1 MKRNLTFACRMALL
15 FMVVATT
22 MAVSCP
28 RPDPIGPE
36 PPEPVVTKSQ
46 ERQQLEAS
54 YTEGLYLKGSIA
66 LAYNQNVYQRAASR
80 DRATYRIQSDDQTR
94 YLHVRYTEE
103 IPSAEGE
110 EVECE
115 LQYRLAAGEQTTLIV
130 KLIVVKATE
139 EYLWLWN
146 EFQKVGMI
154 VQRI

>member
-1 MKRNLTFACRMALL
+1 MKRNWSFALRFTLL
-15 FMVVATT
+15 MVVVATT

-28 RPDPIGPE
+28 KPDPIGPE
-36 PPEPVVTKSQ
+36 PPEPVITKSP

-54 YTEGLYLKGSIA
+54 YTEGLFLKGAIA
-66 LAYNQNVYQRAASR
+66 LAYNQEKYQRAASH

-115 LQYRLAAGEQTTLIV
+115 IQYRLAAGEQTTLIV
-130 KLIVVKATE
+130 KFIVVKATE